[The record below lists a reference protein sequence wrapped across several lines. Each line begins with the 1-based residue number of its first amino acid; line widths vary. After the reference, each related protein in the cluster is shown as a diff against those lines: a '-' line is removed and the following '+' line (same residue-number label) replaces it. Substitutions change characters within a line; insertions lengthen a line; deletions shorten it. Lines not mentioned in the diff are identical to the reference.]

1 MDKED
6 LIILLQGEEKEGEGG
21 RREGREWERREVG
34 GKEGEEN
41 EIIDFNLRKFL
52 GLKGN

>member
-6 LIILLQGEEKEGEGG
+6 LTILLQGEEKEGEGG

-41 EIIDFNLRKFL
+41 ETIDHNPRKL
-52 GLKGN
+52 PGLKGN